1 MYNSFKN
8 KIQEGFTLVE
18 ILIVVVIVGI
28 LAAIA
33 IPAYFSYVE
42 KAYATDAKTAIK
54 NITQAAEMFR
64 NEEGDYPADC
74 IEEMTGSGHLDL
86 KQSTQNKWE
95 FDCVWPD
102 DSGEGGTI
110 TATSTADMSGG
121 ENKEVKYDMTTSKYT
136 GYGQKDQE

>member
-1 MYNSFKN
+1 MIVNNKVKSVIKN
-8 KIQEGFTLVE
+8 
-18 ILIVVVIVGI
+18 ILLIMGMMI
-28 LAAIA
+28 LMNCNI
-33 IPAYFSYVE
+33 YFNYVA
-42 KAYATDAKTAIK
+42 KGYATEAKTAIK

-86 KQSTQNKWE
+86 KQSTINKWE

-102 DSGEGGTI
+102 DSGDGGTI
-110 TATSTADMSGG
+110 TATSTSEMSGG
-121 ENKEVKYDMTTSKYT
+121 AYKEVKYDMTTGIYY